1 MKVYIV
7 YHRNWS
13 DFEILEVFAT
23 EESAETYIDTAI
35 TSNQYKYGSLFIM
48 EKDVL

>member
-1 MKVYIV
+1 MKVYIT
-7 YHRNWS
+7 YYRDWAE
-13 DFEILEVFAT
+13 FEILEVF
-23 EESAETYIDTAI
+23 ESRELAETYIDTAI